1 MRVPNFIY
9 VLLITLAITC
19 NAFAASITVIVH
31 PDSPLKEASQNEIK
45 KLFLAK
51 SSKIQGESLEPV
63 AQNSSQSIRVVFDE
77 DILGKDPSS
86 AKVHWSRLIFTATGM
101 PPPELDTNYAIVKW
115 VSKNPKAIGYVEDS
129 SVNSS
134 VKVLKRF

>member
-9 VLLITLAITC
+9 ALLTTLTITGS
-19 NAFAASITVIVH
+19 AFAASITVIVH

-51 SSKIQGESLEPV
+51 STKIQGESLKPV

-77 DILGKDPSS
+77 DILGKNPAR
-86 AKVHWSRLIFTATGM
+86 AKAYWSRLVFTAAGM
-101 PPPELDTNYAIVKW
+101 PPPELDSNAAIVKW
-115 VSKNPKAIGYVEDS
+115 VSENPQAIGYVEDS
-129 SVNSS
+129 TVDSS
-134 VKVLKRF
+134 VKILKQF